1 MTFILP
7 SKLKDYF
14 GVVQPPKP
22 CGSNTS
28 HAFKHSVFG
37 FSLTFTPIMQC
48 GKLRVLLCLPLPK
61 ETSKP
66 YSSSHR
72 GHGRKADE
80 DEEQEDAKTNIAV
93 HVPGAQHG
101 VGHGWVRHR
110 QSSLHSYFKFCRD
123 TVRGQTQV
131 PAGKSYSLCKSCK
144 WLCVNSLG
152 EPTDHPCSFRT

>member
-80 DEEQEDAKTNIAV
+80 DEEQEDAKTNISSAC
-93 HVPGAQHG
+93 PRSTAWGWTWLSQAQAELFTLILQILQ
-101 VGHGWVRHR
+101 GHCQGSDTGTCWEKL
-110 QSSLHSYFKFCRD
+110 QSLQELQV
-123 TVRGQTQV
+123 TV
-131 PAGKSYSLCKSCK
+131 C
-144 WLCVNSLG
+144 
-152 EPTDHPCSFRT
+152 E